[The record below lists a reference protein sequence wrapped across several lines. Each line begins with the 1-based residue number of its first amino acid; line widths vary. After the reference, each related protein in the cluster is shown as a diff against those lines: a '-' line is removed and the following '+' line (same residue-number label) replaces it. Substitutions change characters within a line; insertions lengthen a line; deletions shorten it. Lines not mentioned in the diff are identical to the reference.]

1 MQSLAILWF
10 QLQMAKQSLREEY
23 FAPAQVPAK
32 TESTTSGT
40 PRRANRKVYSHFVKT
55 AACIALAAVGL
66 QVKFSLFANILPAAQ
81 ATSKTSVSFVQ
92 PEKAGAVDTVAD
104 TTVSVVH
111 PEKSGATTLQ
121 LTCRN
126 DFRHLNRRYRSFG
139 RLNSGCSAMLGL
151 IASLVPNYSFLR
163 FETCLFTELV

>member
-32 TESTTSGT
+32 TESTTIGT
-40 PRRANRKVYSHFVKT
+40 PRRANRKVYSHFVET
-55 AACIALAAVGL
+55 AACIALPAVGL
-66 QVKFSLFANILPAAQ
+66 QVEFSLFANVLPTAQ
-81 ATSKTSVSFVQ
+81 PTPKTSVNFVQ

-121 LTCRN
+121 LPGSYRPTPMRQSVPRASGN
-126 DFRHLNRRYRSFG
+126 GIVSKDLDDTLANEQSLRAENR
-139 RLNSGCSAMLGL
+139 
-151 IASLVPNYSFLR
+151 
-163 FETCLFTELV
+163 